1 MNLDKDNFNT
11 KKWNPF
17 KELIKLGDI
26 FVLKPNMV
34 MHKNGN
40 KQCTTD
46 CLITHG
52 SIIRAILDYVYIA
65 FKGTGKIIIADAPLQ
80 RCDFSKVIIENGT
93 KSMID
98 FYKRH
103 GIKIELI
110 NFRK

>member
-1 MNLDKDNFNT
+1 MNLDKDNCST
-11 KKWNPF
+11 IRWNPF
-17 KELIKLGDI
+17 REMIKPGDMV
-26 FVLKPNMV
+26 VLKPNMG

-40 KQCTTD
+40 KQFTTD

-65 FKGTGKIIIADAPLQ
+65 LKGIGKIIIADAPLQ
-80 RCDFSKVIIENGT
+80 KCDFSKVIIENGT

-103 GIKIELI
+103 GIK
-110 NFRK
+110 NRTN